1 MLQISVSAENLA
13 AAVRSAAAA
22 ASTDNKENSAS
33 SRTEISSN
41 LASATSAKLDPFSA
55 SAAAKAKM
63 YDAEKRQM
71 ILMRGGQG
79 ALTGVYSSGLA
90 WGNPRELKF

>member
-13 AAVRSAAAA
+13 AAVRSAAAAA

-41 LASATSAKLDPFSA
+41 LASATSAKLDPFAA

-79 ALTGVYSSGLA
+79 ALTGVYSS
-90 WGNPRELKF
+90 